1 MTKTKIDYSKGLIYK
16 IVCKD
21 LQCKDLYVG
30 STTDFTRRKYEHKS
44 NCTNENTKKYNLKL
58 YQTIRANGGW
68 GNWSMI
74 EIEKYNCKDGNE
86 LRARERLYYEE
97 LNGTLNTCIPNRS
110 QKEYEETNTEKIK
123 EYYKKYNKT
132 NKEIIKEYKKQYY
145 ENNKEILKEKNKE
158 YREQNKE
165 ILKEQ
170 QKQKIDC
177 MCGSTFRKCTK
188 ARHER
193 SKKHINYVNSQLD

>member
-21 LQCKDLYVG
+21 LECKDIYVG

-86 LRARERLYYEE
+86 LRARERLRYEE

-110 QKEYEETNTEKIK
+110 QKEYEETNKDKIK
-123 EYYKKYNKT
+123 EYQ
-132 NKEIIKEYKKQYY
+132 KEYLKEYY
-145 ENNKEILKEKNKE
+145 EH
-158 YREQNKE
+158 NKE

-170 QKQKIDC
+170 AKEYYKNNKEKLKQKIDC
-177 MCGSTFRKCTK
+177 ICGSTFRRSDKL
-188 ARHER
+188 RHER
-193 SKKHINYVNSQLD
+193 SQKHLNYVKSQLD